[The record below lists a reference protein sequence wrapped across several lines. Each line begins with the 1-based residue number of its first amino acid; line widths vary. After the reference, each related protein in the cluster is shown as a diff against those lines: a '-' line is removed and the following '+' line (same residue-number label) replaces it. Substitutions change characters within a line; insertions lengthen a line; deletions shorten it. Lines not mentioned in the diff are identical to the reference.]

1 MTATASSA
9 TTEPVDP
16 PWPDPRSLQARTVV
30 LARRGVPEGRF
41 GLHPRHLDPVVL
53 ATSTGEGFLFATR
66 NSFVATS
73 GVAATI
79 TLPGGLGGEDTPAVT
94 RWLSD
99 IPGDDP
105 LRRPGSGPIAVS
117 ALPFLP
123 GRHATLIVPAIA
135 VTATAEDDCWITMV
149 GPPSGQPPSDQRPL
163 GNRHQPGNGQEPAL
177 RFAGNGDDPLPGDI
191 RALLAQADGQAL
203 IPREPVPRRLGSSE
217 PVPTKSIPAVASVL
231 LEPGERVFEEQV
243 AAALRS
249 IDAADVSK
257 VVLARRVV
265 VQFEEPVD
273 VPAVLHRLQ
282 ELEPNTTVF
291 AWRHGHRSFLGASPE
306 LLVERIGS
314 RVRSHPLAGTRP
326 LDPDDR
332 PESVFADLV
341 ASAKDR
347 AEHEAVVSAVVLA
360 LAPWCTSV
368 DAASE
373 PQMVQLRS
381 VVHLG
386 TPITGRLGLGPRRD
400 ALSLAGALHPTP
412 AVAGVPTGNALR
424 IIAALEGDR
433 RGCYAG
439 PVGWVD
445 SRGDGT
451 YVVGIRSASIDE
463 NQAVLDAGV
472 GIVAGSV
479 PSHELAE
486 TTAKL
491 GSTLHALGVTA
502 STTPVRRT
510 AGSNT

>member
-1 MTATASSA
+1 MTTTASSA
-9 TTEPVDP
+9 ATEPVDP
-16 PWPDPRSLQARTVV
+16 PWPDPRSLQASTVV
-30 LARRGVPEGRF
+30 LARRGVPEGQF

-53 ATSTGEGFLFATR
+53 AMSTDEGFLFTTR
-66 NSFVATS
+66 SGFIATS

-79 TLPGGLGGEDTPAVT
+79 TLPDGLGGEDTPAVS

-99 IPGDDP
+99 IPGNDP
-105 LRRPGSGPIAVS
+105 LQCPGSGPIAVS

-123 GRHATLIVPAIA
+123 GRQATLIVPAIA
-135 VTATAEDDCWITMV
+135 VTATAEDDCWITMI
-149 GPPSGQPPSDQRPL
+149 GPRSSQRPL
-163 GNRHQPGNGQEPAL
+163 ANRHQPGNRQEPTPW
-177 RFAGNGDDPLPGDI
+177 FAGDGDGPLPDI
-191 RALLAQADGQAL
+191 RALLTHADRPEP
-203 IPREPVPRRLGSSE
+203 IPREPVPHEPAPHRLRSSE
-217 PVPTKSIPAVASVL
+217 PVPTKSVPAVASVL
-231 LEPGERVFEEQV
+231 LEPAERVFEEQV
-243 AAALRS
+243 SAVLRS
-249 IDAADVSK
+249 IDAGNVSK

-265 VQFEEPVD
+265 VNFEEPVD

-282 ELEPNTTVF
+282 ELEPDTTVF

-306 LLVERIGS
+306 LLVERISS

-326 LDPDDR
+326 LHPDDR

-347 AEHEAVVSAVVLA
+347 AEHEAVVSAVVSA
-360 LAPWCTSV
+360 LTPWCTSV
-368 DAASE
+368 DAVNE

-386 TPITGRLGLGPRRD
+386 TSITGRLGPGPRRD
-400 ALSLAGALHPTP
+400 ALSLASALHPTP

-451 YVVGIRSASIDE
+451 YVVGIRSASVDE

-491 GSTLHALGVTA
+491 GSTLQALGITS
-502 STTPVRRT
+502 STTSVGWA
-510 AGSNT
+510 AGSNP